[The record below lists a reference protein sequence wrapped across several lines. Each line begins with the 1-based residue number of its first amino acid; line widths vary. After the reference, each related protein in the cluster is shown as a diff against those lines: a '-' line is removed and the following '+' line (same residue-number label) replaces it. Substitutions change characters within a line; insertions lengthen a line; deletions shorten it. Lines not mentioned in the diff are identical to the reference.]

1 VTQLDLRHVGL
12 AYDGVPIIDDVSLRL
27 PPGGFVAIVG
37 PSGSGKTSLLKI
49 AAGFVRPSRGEALVG
64 GRAIA
69 GPGADRAVVFQD
81 DALFPWLDARDNV
94 AFALRVRGVPR
105 AERQVRAEEALRLV
119 GLEGLGGRHVWQL
132 SGGQRQ
138 RVGLARALL
147 ADPSFILMDE
157 PFGALDPLTRSQMQV
172 ALNALWATTRKAILL
187 ITHDIE
193 EALLLATRVL
203 VLSPGPGRIVRSIE
217 AGFGTRLA
225 AGEPAR
231 AVRSDRAFVEQREQ
245 ILDDIFSRIA
255 A

>member
-1 VTQLDLRHVGL
+1 MTQLDLRHVGL
-12 AYDGVPIIDDVSLRL
+12 AYDGVPILDDVSLRL
-27 PPGGFVAIVG
+27 PAGGFVAIVG

-49 AAGFVRPSRGEALVG
+49 AAGFVQPTRGEALVG
-64 GRAIA
+64 GVPIA
-69 GPGADRAVVFQD
+69 APGADRAVVFQD
-81 DALFPWLDARDNV
+81 DALFPWLTARDNV
-94 AFALRVRGVPR
+94 AFALRVRGVAR
-105 AERQVRAEEALRLV
+105 AERAARAEETLRLV
-119 GLEGLGGRHVWQL
+119 GLEGFGERHVWQL

-157 PFGALDPLTRSQMQV
+157 PFGALDPLTRAQMQI
-172 ALNALWATTRKAILL
+172 ALNGLWARTRKAILL

-203 VLSPGPGRIVRSIE
+203 VLSPGPGRVIRTIDS
-217 AGFGTRLA
+217 AFGARLA

-231 AVRSDRAFVEQREQ
+231 AVRSDPAFVEQREQ